1 MFEGNIYFKVYKY
14 LCITMYSRVALIFG
28 KTCEKRT
35 FQPEIGLFMQV
46 FLKILTKKDIRQ
58 NLKEPDLNLA
68 NLFTI
73 HHVNKASAAQ
83 TA

>member
-1 MFEGNIYFKVYKY
+1 
-14 LCITMYSRVALIFG
+14 
-28 KTCEKRT
+28 
-35 FQPEIGLFMQV
+35 MQV
-46 FLKILTKKDIRQ
+46 FLKIPTKKDIRQ

>member
-1 MFEGNIYFKVYKY
+1 MAAI
-14 LCITMYSRVALIFG
+14 SG
-28 KTCEKRT
+28 KACEKKN
-35 FQPEIGLFMQV
+35 FSPEIGLFMKV
-46 FLKILTKKDIRQ
+46 FLKIPTKKYIRQ

-73 HHVNKASAAQ
+73 HHVNKVSVAQ